1 MDEITEQAHRLIAAG
16 RRTEAIG
23 ALAGAL
29 ADRRGGLDAARLLAR
44 LLGAY
49 RLEASPTVEAA
60 IRAACDFQDFDLQ
73 PLVRSA
79 IDCLLAQ
86 PGWKPLASASDED
99 LRHRIDTSL
108 DAGQLAPFDDPLLR
122 NVLVRGICH
131 DMPLERILLVLR
143 AGLATRAPAS
153 LPAAWHDVASML
165 ACQAANN
172 EYAWPAKPAEEQA
185 VDRLVERIAGASSP
199 EESDVVRAA
208 MYRAPAT
215 LPGFAAW
222 RGRMTSPAARA
233 LLAATEG
240 EDRTPN
246 QAVRKL
252 GPGRDSGSQRV
263 QAQYEESPY
272 PRWLALN
279 PPLAGER
286 RSRLLAR
293 CPPGDRPRFEGTI
306 DILIAGC
313 GTGRQA
319 ITAALGYGQP
329 IRITAIDLSA
339 ASLAYAARM
348 ARRYGADSIEFV
360 QVDLLDVD
368 RLDRDFDV
376 IEAIGVLHH
385 LADPMAG
392 WRALAQRL
400 KPGGLMNV
408 ALYSE
413 RGRQDVV
420 AARRAI
426 ASLGIESTPGGI
438 RQLRRLV
445 LDAPAGA
452 KDWRATVRRFTDFF
466 TLSGCRDLLFNVL
479 EHRFTPL
486 AVRSVLAELDL
497 ELLSVDVPAAVLAKY
512 RARFPGDPA
521 GLDLEL
527 WDQFEADNPTVF
539 SGMIAIWCRTRPAPV
554 SQRT

>member
-1 MDEITEQAHRLIAAG
+1 MDQVVQQAQRLIAAG

-23 ALAGAL
+23 ALVGGL
-29 ADRRGGLDAARLLAR
+29 AERRGGADAARWLAR

-49 RLEASPTVEAA
+49 RLEPSPTVEAA
-60 IRAACDFQDFDLQ
+60 IRVASEFEEVDLQ
-73 PLVRSA
+73 PLVRSVV
-79 IDCLLAQ
+79 DCLLAKPQ
-86 PGWKPLASASDED
+86 WKPLTAASDDD
-99 LRHRIDTSL
+99 LRRRIATCL
-108 DAGQLAPFDDPLLR
+108 DAGGIAPFDDPLLR
-122 NVLVRGICH
+122 KILVRGVCH
-131 DMPLERILLVLR
+131 DVPLERILLALR
-143 AGLATRAPAS
+143 ASLASRAPET
-153 LPAAWHDVASML
+153 LPSGWQDVAHGL

-172 EYAWPAKPAEEQA
+172 EYAWPAEPAEEHA
-185 VDRLVERIAGASSP
+185 VERLVERIAGAASP
-199 EESDVVRAA
+199 DDSHVLRAA

-215 LPGFAAW
+215 LPGFPLW
-222 RGRMTSPAARA
+222 RSRLTSPAVRA
-233 LLAATEG
+233 VLAATEG
-240 EDRTPN
+240 DSGTPS
-246 QAVRKL
+246 QSIRKL
-252 GPGRDSGSQRV
+252 GRAQGSGSQRV
-263 QAQYEESPY
+263 QTQYEESPY

-286 RSRLLAR
+286 RARLLAR
-293 CPPGDRPRFEGTI
+293 CLPADRARFEGPI
-306 DILIAGC
+306 DVLIAGC

-329 IRITAIDLSA
+329 LRLTAVDLSA

-348 ARRYGADSIEFV
+348 ARRYGTVPIEFV
-360 QVDLLDVD
+360 QLDLLDAD

-392 WRALAQRL
+392 WRALARRL

-426 ASLGIESTPGGI
+426 AALAIEPTPEGI
-438 RQLRRLV
+438 RRLRRLV
-445 LDAPAGA
+445 LDAPADA
-452 KDWRATVRRFTDFF
+452 QDWRTTVRRFTDFF

-486 AVRSVLAELDL
+486 AVHSMLAELGL
-497 ELLSVDVPAAVLAKY
+497 ELVSVDVPAATLARY
-512 RARFPGDPA
+512 RARFSGDPA
-521 GLDLEL
+521 GLDLRL
-527 WDQFEADNPTVF
+527 WDQFEVDNPTLF
-539 SGMIAIWCRTRPAPV
+539 SGMIGLWCRNRA
-554 SQRT
+554 SSSERT

>member
-1 MDEITEQAHRLIAAG
+1 MDEITQQASRLIAAG
-16 RRTEAIG
+16 RRAEAIG
-23 ALAGAL
+23 ALVGAL
-29 ADRRGGLDAARLLAR
+29 ADRRGGLEAARLLAR

-49 RLEASPTVEAA
+49 RLEASPAVEAA

-73 PLVRSA
+73 PLMRSA
-79 IDCLLAQ
+79 IDCLLAR
-86 PGWKPLASASDED
+86 PEWKPLTAAPDEE
-99 LRHRIDTSL
+99 LRQRIETAL
-108 DAGQLAPFDDPLLR
+108 NTGQLSPFDDSLLR
-122 NVLVRGICH
+122 NILVRGVCH
-131 DMPLERILLVLR
+131 DVPLERILLVLR
-143 AGLATRAPAS
+143 ASLVTRAPGP
-153 LPAAWHDVASML
+153 LPAAWREVACAL
-165 ACQAANN
+165 AQQTANN
-172 EYAWPAKPAEEQA
+172 EYAWPTAPAEEQA
-185 VDRLVERIAGASSP
+185 VDRLVERIAAAPSP
-199 EESDVVRAA
+199 EDSDVVRAA

-215 LPGFAAW
+215 LPGFGVW
-222 RGRMTSPAARA
+222 QSRLKNPALRA
-233 LLAATEG
+233 LAAVDGNEKSRGHTI
-240 EDRTPN
+240 
-246 QAVRKL
+246 RKL
-252 GPGRDSGSQRV
+252 GSAHDSGSQRV

-286 RSRLLAR
+286 RARLLGR
-293 CPPGDRPRFEGTI
+293 CPPADRPRFEGPI
-306 DILIAGC
+306 DVLIAGC

-329 IRITAIDLSA
+329 IRLTAIDLSE

-348 ARRYGADSIEFV
+348 ARRYGAGSIEFV
-360 QVDLLDVD
+360 QVDLLDID

-392 WRALAQRL
+392 WRALARRL
-400 KPGGLMNV
+400 KTGGLMNV

-426 ASLGIESTPGGI
+426 ASLGIEPTPEGI
-438 RQLRRLV
+438 RRLRRLV
-445 LDAPAGA
+445 LEAPSDAR
-452 KDWRATVRRFTDFF
+452 DWRATVRRFTDFF
-466 TLSGCRDLLFNVL
+466 TLSGCRDLVFNVL
-479 EHRFTPL
+479 EHRFTPS
-486 AVRSVLAELDL
+486 AIRPMLAELDL

-512 RARFPGDPA
+512 RARFPGDAA
-521 GLDLEL
+521 GLDLSL

-539 SGMIAIWCRTRPAPV
+539 SGMIGMWCRKRPSPV